1 MKKKR
6 IVAAVVVLIMIAG
19 VVTFFARRGNTEN
32 VQWLTLPV
40 SRGNVDVVVT
50 ATGTLAPDTTVQ
62 VGTQV
67 SGTIA
72 RLYADWNS
80 RVRKGQIVAQ
90 LDTTFLW
97 ASVEQE
103 QANLQKAIVAEQQA
117 KRTFERVKELYDR
130 NLDSQSDYDTAL
142 SDYQTAQAS
151 VLQAQTSLDQA
162 RINLSYAT
170 IRSPISGVV
179 ISRNVD
185 IGQTVASSFNTPT
198 LFTIANNLSDMQV
211 QASVDEGDIGNVKVG
226 EHVSFTVDAYPN
238 DVFKGK
244 VTQIR
249 LQPSTVQNVVEYTVI
264 IDVPNPDMKL
274 LPGMTAN
281 LTIDVAQANDVLK
294 VPTTA
299 LRFMP
304 PQRYLAELRRAIPD
318 SVREKFRK
326 KFERFHGQNG
336 GGGAVGFGS
345 QGSSQFGQ
353 AGGGQNYQDRD
364 LTPGSYFM
372 VWVLDGKN
380 IRPVRVRIG
389 LSDGTSTQVSGGLR
403 PGESVVVGMLSNG
416 PSGQGQSNPFAMQ
429 RRF

>member
-6 IVAAVVVLIMIAG
+6 LIAIVILVLVVAG
-19 VVTFFARRGNTEN
+19 GVTFFATKGKSEN
-32 VQWLTLPV
+32 MQWLTLPV
-40 SRGNVDVVVT
+40 GRGNVDVVVT
-50 ATGTLAPDTTVQ
+50 ATGTLTPDTTVQ

-67 SGTIA
+67 SGTIS

-90 LDTTFLW
+90 IDTTFLW
-97 ASVEQE
+97 ASVEQAE
-103 QANLQKAIVAEQQA
+103 ANLQKAEVAAEQA
-117 KRTFERVKELYDR
+117 KKTFERVKQLFQR

-142 SDYQTAQAS
+142 SDYQTAQAN

-162 RINLSYAT
+162 KINLSYAT

-185 IGQTVASSFNTPT
+185 LGQTVASSFNTPT
-198 LFTIANNLSDMQV
+198 LFTIANSLTDMQV

-226 EHVSFTVDAYPN
+226 EHVTFTVDAYPN
-238 DVFKGK
+238 DVFKGT

-281 LTIDVAQANDVLK
+281 LTIQIAHADNVVK

-304 PQRYLAELRRAIPD
+304 PSQYRAELEEAIPD
-318 SVREKFRK
+318 SVRERMRQRFQR
-326 KFERFHGQNG
+326 ERSQG
-336 GGGAVGFGS
+336 GGGAQSFAGNQGFGQ
-345 QGSSQFGQ
+345 QGGTS
-353 AGGGQNYQDRD
+353 YQDRE
-364 LTPGSYFM
+364 LRPGSYFM
-372 VWVLDGKN
+372 VWVLDGKQ
-380 IRPVRVRIG
+380 IKPVRVQIG
-389 LSDGTSTQVSGGLR
+389 LSDGTSTQVEGNLT
-403 PGESVVVGMLSNG
+403 PGAPVVVGMLSNG
-416 PSGQGQSNPFAMQ
+416 STSQRQANPFVG

>member
-6 IVAAVVVLIMIAG
+6 IVAAILVLVVIAG
-19 VVTFFARRGNTEN
+19 VVTFFASKGNSES

-40 SRGNVDVVVT
+40 GRGNVDVVVT

-72 RLYADWNS
+72 KLYADWNT
-80 RVRKGQIVAQ
+80 RVRRGQVVAL

-97 ASVEQE
+97 ASVEQA
-103 QANLQKAIVAEQQA
+103 QANLQKAVVAEQQA
-117 KRTFERVKELYDR
+117 KRTFERVKQLYDR

-142 SDYQTAQAS
+142 SGYQTAQAS

-238 DVFKGK
+238 SVFKGK

-281 LTIDVAQANDVLK
+281 LTIDIAQADDVLK

-304 PQRYLAELRRAIPD
+304 PQQYLAQLRKAIPD

-326 KFERFHGQNG
+326 RFERFHKENG
-336 GGGAVGFGS
+336 GGAPGQFGG
-345 QGSSQFGQ
+345 QGGHPFGQ
-353 AGGGQNYQDRD
+353 AGGGQSYQDRD

-372 VWVLDGKN
+372 VWVLDGKT
-380 IRPVRVRIG
+380 IRPVRVQIG
-389 LSDGTSTQVSGGLR
+389 LSDGTSTQVSGDLR
-403 PGESVVVGMLSNG
+403 PGEPVVVGMLSNG
-416 PSGQGQSNPFAMQ
+416 PAGQGQSNPFAMR